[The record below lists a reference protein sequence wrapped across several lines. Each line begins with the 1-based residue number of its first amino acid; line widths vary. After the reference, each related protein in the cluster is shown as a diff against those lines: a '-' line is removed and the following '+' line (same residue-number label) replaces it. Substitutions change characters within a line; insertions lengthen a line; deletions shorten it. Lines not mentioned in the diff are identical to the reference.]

1 MSLYH
6 LLSPQSIAV
15 VGASTKPGSVGNGIL
30 KNLVAPDQGVAF
42 SGKVYPVNPK
52 ASELFGLRCYANLTE
67 IHDPIDLAVIIV
79 PAASVPEVLKEAG
92 RKNIPAAMI
101 ISSGFKETG
110 EAGKI
115 LEEQVVTLCKEYRI
129 TLLGPN
135 CLGFI
140 HPALNLNTSFAPLM
154 PEAGDIAFLSQSGAL
169 CTAILDFT
177 HTAKVGFSKFISLG
191 NKACLAENELLR
203 HLAQDE
209 NTRVIGFYTE
219 ALENAN
225 NLIETGRAILARAQA
240 KPIIALKAGLTQ
252 AGAAASASHTGS
264 LGGSEAAYRALFTQ
278 SKMIQA
284 QSLEELLN
292 FMVTFSRNELPEG
305 NHVAII
311 TNAGGPGVMATD
323 AAVRSGLVLAEL
335 SSETQEALKR
345 VLPSAANTHN
355 PVDVLGDA
363 HADRYQAALDLV
375 AADRHVDSIL
385 VILTPQTTTEIE
397 ATAQAIIDTKRKTA
411 KPIVAVFA
419 GDSLV
424 GPGRQMFNEAKV
436 AVLPYP
442 EQAMHSLGALAKVAQ
457 WCKEPLSQTASFS
470 DVDKEKVANIFQKVR
485 QDNRTH
491 LSEEEAW
498 DVLSAY
504 GFPVLRKA
512 IARTPEEAQAAAESL
527 SVPVA
532 LKIVSPDITHK
543 SDAGGVLLNVEPG
556 QVAEAYRAMM
566 ERVAQNVPS
575 AKLEGVLVVEM
586 AQSGGREIILG
597 IKKEPGL
604 GTMLMF
610 GLGGIYVE
618 TFKDVAF
625 RFTPL
630 TSADI
635 KEMTQEVKSLP
646 LLTGA
651 RGQQGID
658 LDKLREYIARLSQLA
673 TDFPEIQELDIN
685 PLLTFPSASDFRMLD
700 ARITLQ
706 S

>member
-457 WCKEPLSQTASFS
+457 WRKEPLSQTASFS

-512 IARTPEEAQAAAESL
+512 IARTPGEAQAAAESL

-658 LDKLREYIARLSQLA
+658 LDKLREYIACLSQLA